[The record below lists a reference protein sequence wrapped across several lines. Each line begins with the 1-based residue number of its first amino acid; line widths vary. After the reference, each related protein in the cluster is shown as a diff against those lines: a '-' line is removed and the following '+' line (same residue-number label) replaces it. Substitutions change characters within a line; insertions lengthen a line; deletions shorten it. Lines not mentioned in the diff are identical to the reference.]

1 MNTIQSSDICL
12 VWQGLCQ
19 PITQNCVYSARA
31 LLPNAQMILSSWT
44 NSADYLQSV
53 DIQVHTKEPAGILL
67 DDKSCTYNNINRQ
80 IVSTCAGLEKAT
92 RPYCLKI
99 RTDILLENVDFLKEF
114 GRYDEMAP
122 PLHVKNRIL
131 ICNYYTRNPRVYPL
145 PFHPSDWVLFGRTE
159 DLKRYFS
166 APCEST
172 EEIRWFT
179 THPREQTGFYT
190 NLLSRY
196 VPEQYLCL
204 NFLRQFEPVHCDCFY
219 DATEENIRQT
229 ERMLAGDFVVLDY
242 QKQFGIRFT
251 KYRPNRYLEKSSL
264 VSHRYWKQLFQE
276 YCLHK
281 TEFRPFRLFL
291 CFLARIGFA
300 LRRVLLHLLHCLHI
314 KEKVKRLL
322 SRK

>member
-1 MNTIQSSDICL
+1 MNCLDLSIIIQGKCSEINKANAL
-12 VWQGLCQ
+12 RRIQ
-19 PITQNCVYSARA
+19 I
-31 LLPNAQMILSSWT
+31 LLPEAEVIISTWKNYSDLHYET
-44 NSADYLQSV
+44 DTV
-53 DIQVHTKEPAGILL
+53 IQL
-67 DDKSCTYNNINRQ
+67 DDPGGVVADDVSNVSNNINRQ
-80 IVSTCAGLEKAT
+80 IISTRAGLEKAT

-114 GRYDEMAP
+114 GRYDEIAP

-159 DLKRYFS
+159 DLKQYFS

-172 EEIRWFT
+172 EEIRWFI

-281 TEFRPFRLFL
+281 TELRPFRLFL